1 MTREIMECVFMV
13 LTIAI
18 MGLSGTLLFAVKLT
32 QCLKLEMII
41 VAIIALI
48 VAREAYSHGV
58 GMMMTATTFLFV
70 FFGIL
75 LVPLALKFKKE
86 N

>member
-18 MGLSGTLLFAVKLT
+18 MGLSGTLLFSVKMT
-32 QCLKLEMII
+32 KCLKLEIGI
-41 VAIIALI
+41 VAIVALI
-48 VAREAYSHGV
+48 VAKDAYSHGV
-58 GMMMTATTFLFV
+58 GMIMTVSIFLFV
-70 FFGIL
+70 LFGIL